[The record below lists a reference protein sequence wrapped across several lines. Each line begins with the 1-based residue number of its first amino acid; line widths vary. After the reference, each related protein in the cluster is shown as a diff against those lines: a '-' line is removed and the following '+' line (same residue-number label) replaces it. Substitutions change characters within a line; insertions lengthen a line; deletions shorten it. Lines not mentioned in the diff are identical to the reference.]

1 MRVPS
6 ARRSVVMLG
15 VAGGTSALFL
25 AWLVVGVGGTSMVQ
39 HADDLGV
46 TLAPLL
52 AAGACLW
59 AVGRTTGLTRR
70 GWVLL
75 GASAASWGAG
85 QGIWSWYELVGH
97 REVPFPSLADL
108 GFLGAVP
115 LAVAAIVSFAAA
127 GVEERAASRV
137 SRMLDGCLIATSL
150 LYASWALV
158 LGPVFRAAS
167 DGVIE
172 QLIALAYPVG
182 DVVVATIVLVVLT
195 SRRSRV
201 PLALLGS
208 ALLCLTVADSA
219 FAYFTQT
226 GAYHTGF
233 VTDVGWFAGYLLIAA
248 AALGHD
254 PAAYHPTARDEA
266 ANSPA
271 AATAA
276 GTRERARVL
285 LPYFPLTLA
294 VVISFGQQLH
304 HQQSGPFLYWTFT
317 LLVLLVVGRQ
327 LLALLDNQVLNRQ
340 LAKLVGR
347 LEYQALHDPL
357 TGLANRALF
366 RDRVVHTLARRTRHP
381 EPKLFAAL
389 FLDLDDFKV
398 VNDGLGHAAG
408 DELLRGVAGRLRGCV
423 RDEDTLARL
432 GGDEFAILL
441 EQPIDQ
447 QAADAVAERIGAVLA
462 EPFRLRGRDVWVT
475 ASVGVAVSS
484 GAQDGAQDVDDVLH
498 QADIAMYKA
507 KACGKGRYQT
517 SQTFQATAEHPEPLE
532 GIVLEDIVED
542 VHEVDGSDRP
552 S

>member
-1 MRVPS
+1 
-6 ARRSVVMLG
+6 MLG
-15 VAGGTSALFL
+15 VAGGASALFL
-25 AWLVVGVGGTSMVQ
+25 AWLVVGVGGTTMVQ
-39 HADDLGV
+39 RADDLGV

-52 AAGACLW
+52 AAGAGLW
-59 AVGRTTGLTRR
+59 SAWRATGLTRR
-70 GWVLL
+70 GWALL

-85 QGIWSWYELVGH
+85 QGIWSWYELAAH

-115 LAVAAIVSFAAA
+115 LAVAAMLSFAAA
-127 GVEERAASRV
+127 GAEERAASRV

-158 LGPVFRAAS
+158 LGSVFRAAS
-167 DGVIE
+167 GGVIE

-182 DVVVATIVLVVLT
+182 DVIVATIVLVVLT

-201 PLALLGS
+201 PLALLGI

-226 GAYHTGF
+226 GTYHTGF

-254 PAAYHPTARDEA
+254 PAAHHPTAHDKA
-266 ANSPA
+266 ANSP

-327 LLALLDNQVLNRQ
+327 LLALLDNQALNRQ

-381 EPKLFAAL
+381 DLFAAL

-441 EQPIDQ
+441 EQPVDQ
-447 QAADAVAERIGAVLA
+447 QAADAVAARIVAVLA
-462 EPFRLRGRDVWVT
+462 EPFRLRGQDVWVT

-498 QADIAMYKA
+498 QADVAMYKA
-507 KACGKGRYQT
+507 KASGKGRYQT
-517 SQTFQATAEHPEPLE
+517 AQTFQATAEHPEPLE
-532 GIVLEDIVED
+532 GIILEDMVED
-542 VHEVDGSDRP
+542 VHEVDGSNHRP